1 LVGRAQGELSRP
13 TGRLRLTGLLL
24 LGLVASACTAPGGP
38 EATSEQARA
47 KKGFDFREGKRL
59 YGHYCG
65 HCHGEEGEGGGRY
78 YVTSLGHQ
86 LPDFSDRATL
96 EDTSDAGLAESIKEN
111 RSDCV
116 PWGETFDDMELEY
129 VVGYIRSL
137 GVGET
142 PLGDAGPAPP

>member
-1 LVGRAQGELSRP
+1 MVGRAQGGLSRP
-13 TGRLRLTGLLL
+13 RVRLRLTGLLL
-24 LGLVASACTAPGGP
+24 LGLGASACTAPGASK
-38 EATSEQARA
+38 ATSEQSGA

-78 YVTSLGHQ
+78 YVTSLGYQ

-96 EDTSDAGLAESIKEN
+96 KDTSDAALAESVKEN

-116 PWGETFDDMELEY
+116 PWGETFDDVELEY
-129 VVGYIRSL
+129 VVRYIRSL
-137 GVGET
+137 GAAGA
-142 PLGDAGPAPP
+142 PLRDVSPASP